1 MPGDILLD
9 TNIVIAVFADE
20 RKVLRKLKRATVFL
34 PAIVVGE
41 LLYGALQSTRVGENV
56 TRIEEFMLANAVL
69 PCDIDTARLYG
80 QIKQRLRRAGRPL
93 PENDIWIAALARQH
107 DLMLISRDAHFQEVA
122 DLKLEVW

>member
-1 MPGDILLD
+1 MPGDVLLD
-9 TNIVIAVFADE
+9 TNIVIALFAGE

-41 LLYGALQSTRVGENV
+41 LFYGALKSARGRENV
-56 TRIEEFMLANAVL
+56 TRIEEFMLANVVL
-69 PCDIDTARLYG
+69 PCDIDTARHYG
-80 QIKQRLRRAGRPL
+80 QIKQQLRRGGRPL

-107 DLMLISRDAHFQEVA
+107 DLTLISRDSHFQEVD